1 MALLATLVALPAL
14 AADKLPNVV
23 VLATGG
29 TIAGAAASDV
39 QAGYTSGQV
48 GVDQLL
54 AAVPQAKKLAA
65 MRGEQVANIGSQDMN
80 DEVWLKLA
88 KRVNELAAM
97 ADVDGIVITH
107 GTDTIEETGY
117 FLNLVVKTKKPVVLT
132 AAMRPSTA
140 LSADGP
146 LNFYNAV
153 AVAANKDA
161 AGRGVLVVVNDWIHG
176 ASSLTKTST
185 TAVQTFLSP
194 LRGLVGVVAYGEAE
208 FYRGPVGRNTLDS
221 EFSLDG
227 VTALP
232 RVDIVMAHANMD
244 GAMIDGGRRG
254 RGEGHRDRGCRQRQ
268 HDRGGP
274 EGPRRPGEEGHRLRP
289 LLARGHGPGRPQR
302 RGGRRQAG
310 PDRLGRPQPPEG
322 PGAAAAGA
330 AEAAEPGRDA
340 AAVRGILKTAT
351 AFADGISKEL
361 NICAGLPSPPRCRS
375 WALRFSHRT

>member
-1 MALLATLVALPAL
+1 MTRAFRFVLAAVLLATLGVMPAL

-54 AAVPQAKKLAA
+54 AAVPQAKKLAT

-88 KRVNELAAM
+88 RRVNELAAM

-176 ASSLTKTST
+176 ASSLTKAST

-244 GAMIDGGRRG
+244 GAMIDG
-254 RGEGHRDRGCRQRQ
+254 
-268 HDRGGP
+268 
-274 EGPRRPGEEGHRLRP
+274 
-289 LLARGHGPGRPQR
+289 
-302 RGGRRQAG
+302 
-310 PDRLGRPQPPEG
+310 
-322 PGAAAAGA
+322 AAAAGA
-330 AEAAEPGRDA
+330 K
-340 AAVRGILKTAT
+340 GIV
-351 AFADGISKEL
+351 I
-361 NICAGLPSPPRCRS
+361 AGVGNGNMTEGGPRRPSPPRRRRASCASAPRAWSRAGSAATSRWTTTS
-375 WALRFSHRT
+375 WASSPRTTSTPRRPGCCCAWPS